1 MSVPRTE
8 LQDAVARW
16 IWTSIEAGGEHV
28 RMGPTLRGA
37 LHNMADMVLA
47 RLDDDSIRRAL
58 THVRALTDLI
68 L

>member
-1 MSVPRTE
+1 
-8 LQDAVARW
+8 
-16 IWTSIEAGGEHV
+16 
-28 RMGPTLRGA
+28 MGPTLRGA